1 MCGANPRSDRGS
13 PKIGALILQY
23 SICSIYVGK
32 RTLTH
37 RVVLIFRTISA
48 FIHRCLGKM
57 YSLP

>member
-23 SICSIYVGK
+23 SICSIYAGK

-37 RVVLIFRTISA
+37 RVALIFA
-48 FIHRCLGKM
+48 L
-57 YSLP
+57 